1 MDVTA
6 AEAPAGFPVRVFA
19 IELPIDDVVLRYSMK
34 SQVHGSITPTMNEF
48 SSMPGWKKGLVRG
61 ALDKRIVLQLRQ
73 GGWPRGRG
81 VGEVR
86 AKLVRGKAKTEV
98 VTGERRVVVVTR
110 HSSRRVD
117 ELSVDVIGGKVPVD
131 RLVIAGILAGDSAKW
146 LERVA
151 RWERAAPGE
160 GKLAIEVFAPAVPTL
175 VRA

>member
-1 MDVTA
+1 MNVA
-6 AEAPAGFPVRVFA
+6 CAEAPAGFPLRVFA

-34 SQVHGSITPTMNEF
+34 SQVVGSICPTMNVYG
-48 SSMPGWKKGLVRG
+48 SMPKWKRSLVYK
-61 ALDKRIVLQLRQ
+61 ALDERIGLHLRQ

-86 AKLVRGKAKTEV
+86 AKMVRGRVKTEV
-98 VTGERRVVVVTR
+98 VTGERRAVVVTR

-117 ELSVDVIGGKVPVD
+117 EFSVDVIGGKVPVD

-160 GKLAIEVFAPAVPTL
+160 GKLAVEVFAPAVPTL